1 MVSSEQTYSK
11 RKPWGFVLLLF
22 LASLMFCA
30 VPAPAVGAAELKAEL
45 VNKTPEGIV
54 ASMPTGPV
62 QLTYPDGHTKLL
74 PYRSHLQ
81 PVVADGKVY
90 IFTTE
95 DLEVT
100 GIVVYDSAQGRGQ
113 TLPLPEDLK
122 RNHYFGQPSFSPD
135 GTKVAYYFFSD
146 YEKPSQPEKRQSA
159 FKSYF
164 IDRTGKRVA
173 EPPVQRQKRQEPDSF
188 QFSEGL
194 APVVETKGK
203 VISRGE
209 GRKKFMH
216 HRKGFKDL
224 SGKVV
229 IPPQFDDVGYFSE
242 GLAPVRIGEKWGYI
256 DKTGK
261 IVIPP
266 QYTHAHSFWEGL
278 AAVNMG
284 TKWGYG
290 RWGFIDKMGK
300 MVIPFQYD
308 EAGNFSEGLAGVAV
322 DGKYGFI
329 DQAERMV
336 IKPQYDYIESF
347 SRGVASVG
355 QEEGEGGCGGGVRVR
370 SWPDWGL
377 LWQSPLCAIGA
388 TDVPPLAPIWETNC
402 WVEFDPLF
410 FDPPRFLKYQVPEPG
425 KSDKAK
431 PGKSE

>member
-1 MVSSEQTYSK
+1 MLSK
-11 RKPWGFVLLLF
+11 RGTCGKRRPWGLLLLFF
-22 LASLMFCA
+22 LASLIFCA

-45 VNKTPEGIV
+45 VKKTPEGIL

-90 IFTTE
+90 IFTTK

-100 GIVVYDSAQGRGQ
+100 GIVVYDSAKGRGQ

-135 GTKVAYYFFSD
+135 GTKVAYYFVSD
-146 YEKPSQPEKRQSA
+146 DEKPSQPEKRQSE

-173 EPPVQRQKRQEPDSF
+173 EPPVPQQKKQEPDSF

-209 GRKKFMH
+209 GRKKSI
-216 HRKGFKDL
+216 HRRMGFKDL

-229 IPPQFDDVGYFSE
+229 IPPRFDDVGYFSE
-242 GLAPVRIGEKWGYI
+242 GLASVRIGEKWGYI

-266 QYTHAHSFWEGL
+266 RYTHAHSFWEGL

-284 TKWGYG
+284 TRWGYG
-290 RWGFIDKMGK
+290 RWGFIDKMGE
-300 MVIPFQYD
+300 MVIP
-308 EAGNFSEGLAGVAV
+308 
-322 DGKYGFI
+322 
-329 DQAERMV
+329 
-336 IKPQYDYIESF
+336 PQYDSC
-347 SRGVASVG
+347 G
-355 QEEGEGGCGGGVRVR
+355 QLFRRAGWGGGGRE
-370 SWPDWGL
+370 
-377 LWQSPLCAIGA
+377 
-388 TDVPPLAPIWETNC
+388 IWIC
-402 WVEFDPLF
+402 
-410 FDPPRFLKYQVPEPG
+410 
-425 KSDKAK
+425 
-431 PGKSE
+431 